1 MADKDLNIIL
11 VDDNEIDIVVN
22 SKLLKLSNIT
32 ENIHSFGNCG
42 DALTFFKKNA
52 DSIKKMRNII
62 LMDIQMPELDGFE
75 CVGKIIE
82 LSDDILKSITIYMLS
97 SSIDRNDIK
106 RAEEHP
112 NIDKILEKPLDVYQL
127 KRLLEEV

>member
-1 MADKDLNIIL
+1 MAEKQLNIIL

-42 DALTFFKKNA
+42 DALTFMQKN
-52 DSIKKMRNII
+52 SEVLRTQRNII
-62 LMDIQMPELDGFE
+62 LMDIQMPNMDGFE
-75 CVGKIIE
+75 CVGKIME
-82 LSDDILKSITIYMLS
+82 LSDEFLSSVTIYMLS

-127 KRLLEEV
+127 KRLLEEA